1 MKAVCYHGMHDV
13 RIDTV
18 PDPVIEN
25 PKNLIIKVTST
36 AICGSDLHIFD
47 GFLAP
52 FMEDGDILGHE
63 PMGEVVEVGS
73 AVTKFKVGDRIVV
86 PFTISCGECFF
97 CQKSL
102 YSCCDNTN
110 RMPEYGAKAIGYPPA
125 GLYGYS
131 KLTGEYPG
139 GQAQY
144 LQVWNAD
151 VGPVKVPDSLTD
163 EQALFLS
170 DVFPTGWMAAENTE
184 LEPGD
189 TVAVWGCGPVGQFTI
204 RSLYLQGAG
213 RVIAI
218 DEIPERLQMARD
230 GGAETIDFEEVD
242 NVCDRLKE
250 MTNGRGP
257 DRVVDAVG
265 CEAAGHG
272 AIDAVLD
279 KAKSAVFLTTDRAH
293 ALRAA
298 IMCCR
303 KGGTVSVPGV
313 YVGFPDKIPFGAVM
327 NKGLTIKTGQTHMPR
342 YTEPLL
348 QRITNGE
355 IDPSF
360 VVTHRVPLDQA
371 PEMYETFRDKK
382 DACIK
387 VVLKPWE

>member
-1 MKAVCYHGMHDV
+1 MKAVVYHGMHDLRV
-13 RIDTV
+13 DNV
-18 PDPVIEN
+18 PDPVIEHPN
-25 PKNLIIKVTST
+25 NLVIKVTST

-47 GFLAP
+47 GFMAP
-52 FMEDGDILGHE
+52 FMEQGDIIGHE
-63 PMGEVVEVGS
+63 PMGEVVEVG
-73 AVTKFKVGDRIVV
+73 ANVKKFKVGDRIVV

-97 CQKSL
+97 CKKTLFSA
-102 YSCCDNTN
+102 CDNSN
-110 RMPEYGAKAIGYPPA
+110 RMPEYGDKAIGHRPA

-151 VGPVKVPDSLTD
+151 VGPVKVPEGIPD
-163 EQALFLS
+163 EKVLFLS
-170 DVFPTGWMAAENTE
+170 DAFPTGWMAAENTM

-204 RSLYLQGAG
+204 RSLYMMGAG

-218 DEIPERLQMARD
+218 DEVPERLAMARAA
-230 GGAETIDFEEVD
+230 GADTINFNEVE
-242 NVCDRLKE
+242 NVCEELNAVTE
-250 MTNGRGP
+250 GRGP

-272 AIDAVLD
+272 SFDAILD
-279 KAKSAVFLTTDRAH
+279 KAKSAIFLTTDRIH

-313 YVGFPDKIPFGAVM
+313 YVGFPDKFPMGAVM

-342 YTEPLL
+342 YTEPLMKM
-348 QRITNGE
+348 IEEGK

-360 VVTHRVPLDQA
+360 IVTHQVPIDDA
-371 PEMYETFRDKK
+371 PEMYKTFRDKE
-382 DACIK
+382 DGCIK
-387 VVLKPWE
+387 VVLKPWA